1 MRNKVETQ
9 LDGAKATRSKLKT
22 DDTLKKDIVARTDSS
37 SRMGSIQDSLNS
49 ILNSSLASGVKE
61 AAQAAVGQSAGLTDE
76 EKNQIKQNNPYQTN

>member
-22 DDTLKKDIVARTDSS
+22 DDTLKKDIAARTDGS